1 MANECIKVY
10 AIKKGVKMVQIANEM
25 NIFKSNLSRML
36 KLELSNE
43 KKLEIIGIIDE
54 ISNENAKFEKVS
66 EDEKL
71 LIDLFRSVPDDKK
84 RLAIEMIRA
93 ALKAQ

>member
-25 NIFKSNLSRML
+25 NIFRSNLSRML

-54 ISNENAKFEKVS
+54 ISNGNAKFENVLRGFVRMMNEEQKK
-66 EDEKL
+66 KL
-71 LIDLFRSVPDDKK
+71 MFYAEQIL
-84 RLAIEMIRA
+84 
-93 ALKAQ
+93 LKEREE

>member
-25 NIFKSNLSRML
+25 NIFRSNLSRML

-54 ISNENAKFEKVS
+54 ISNGNAKFENVLRGFARMMNEEQKK
-66 EDEKL
+66 KL
-71 LIDLFRSVPDDKK
+71 LFYAERIL
-84 RLAIEMIRA
+84 
-93 ALKAQ
+93 LKESEE

>member
-1 MANECIKVY
+1 MANEYIKVY

-25 NIFKSNLSRML
+25 NIFRSNLSRML

-54 ISNENAKFEKVS
+54 ISNGNAKFENVLRGFVRMMNEEQKKKLMFYAEQILLKES
-66 EDEKL
+66 EE
-71 LIDLFRSVPDDKK
+71 
-84 RLAIEMIRA
+84 
-93 ALKAQ
+93 

>member
-25 NIFKSNLSRML
+25 NIFRSNLSRML

-54 ISNENAKFEKVS
+54 ISNGNAKFENVLRGFVRMMNEEQKKKLMFYAEQILLKES
-66 EDEKL
+66 ED
-71 LIDLFRSVPDDKK
+71 
-84 RLAIEMIRA
+84 
-93 ALKAQ
+93 

>member
-25 NIFKSNLSRML
+25 NIFRSNLSRML

-54 ISNENAKFEKVS
+54 ISNGNAKFENVLRGFVRMMNKEQKKKLMFYAEQILLKES
-66 EDEKL
+66 EE
-71 LIDLFRSVPDDKK
+71 
-84 RLAIEMIRA
+84 
-93 ALKAQ
+93 

>member
-25 NIFKSNLSRML
+25 NIFRSNLSRML

-54 ISNENAKFEKVS
+54 ISNGNAKFENVLRGFVRMMNEEQKKKLMFYAEQILLTES
-66 EDEKL
+66 EE
-71 LIDLFRSVPDDKK
+71 
-84 RLAIEMIRA
+84 
-93 ALKAQ
+93 

>member
-25 NIFKSNLSRML
+25 NIFRSNLSRML

-54 ISNENAKFEKVS
+54 ISNGNAKFENVLRGFVRMMNEEQKKKLMFYAEQILLKES
-66 EDEKL
+66 EE
-71 LIDLFRSVPDDKK
+71 
-84 RLAIEMIRA
+84 
-93 ALKAQ
+93 